1 MICYECGHQIKRD
14 FARFC
19 DHCGSSLEVRAK
31 PTPIKKDIEVS
42 IDEEIDRAT
51 NLFILWNA
59 VIVTSLISYIVHI
72 LKGHYFYLFLFTLF
86 MLALSWMLLLIK
98 LYDLTHRKHSSI
110 KKFVIL
116 NFCIPIL
123 GTFYYFLK
131 LSQKK

>member
-1 MICYECGHQIKRD
+1 MICFQCGHQIKRE

-19 DHCGSSLEVRAK
+19 DHCGSSLEVRTK
-31 PTPIKKDIEVS
+31 PTPTKKDIEVS
-42 IDEEIDRAT
+42 IDEEIDRST

-59 VIVTSLISYIVHI
+59 VIVTSLISYIADV
-72 LKGHYFYLFLFTLF
+72 LTGHYFYFFLFSLF

-98 LYDLTHRKHSSI
+98 LYDLTLRKHGSI

-123 GTFYYFLK
+123 GTFYCFLK
-131 LSQKK
+131 LS